1 MIGLNK
7 IWTDRGITK
16 ATKKRLV
23 SALIFPIA
31 TYGCESWTLTKADQ
45 SRITSFE
52 MWCWRR
58 MLRISW
64 FMKKSNIIV
73 LEEIQP
79 KRRLLSHVQSQ
90 MMKYFGHIAR
100 RGGDSLEKVIMQ
112 GCVEGRRKPGRPRTR
127 WIDQIKSMVGC
138 PLHELNNLVQ
148 DRQRWCD
155 VVAVASCQSWQ
166 DRTDRLKAK
175 SLQNGGLSFLFS
187 QQKIEPV
194 TTHKMA
200 SYLMVWTYSFQK
212 ICLTDPN
219 HCKDCKMTICFNI
232 EIIGTAFDVLQP
244 GYILLSPQKIFV
256 THRLVLFTLRHI
268 ILILSY
274 NQGCVRLDQ
283 ILSNVPFFQAHPSP
297 CLVFRTF

>member
-1 MIGLNK
+1 MTPCQECQENVQFSIVQEAVSLHFWLSYFSINCAWANYNGNHGAPVLSDYTAFVRDYSLVEHVTQFNFLGSLITTSSGCSTELRRRMAMAKSAMVGLNK

-64 FMKKSNIIV
+64 FMKRSNISV

-100 RGGDSLEKVIMQ
+100 RGGNSLEKVIMQ

-138 PLHELNNLVQ
+138 PLHELYNLVQ

-155 VVAVASCQSWQ
+155 VVAAVSH
-166 DRTDRLKAK
+166 DRTVPTDR
-175 SLQNGGLSFLFS
+175 
-187 QQKIEPV
+187 
-194 TTHKMA
+194 
-200 SYLMVWTYSFQK
+200 
-212 ICLTDPN
+212 
-219 HCKDCKMTICFNI
+219 
-232 EIIGTAFDVLQP
+232 
-244 GYILLSPQKIFV
+244 
-256 THRLVLFTLRHI
+256 
-268 ILILSY
+268 
-274 NQGCVRLDQ
+274 
-283 ILSNVPFFQAHPSP
+283 
-297 CLVFRTF
+297 